1 MNSADLHKTF
11 HRSDWKAVLG
21 WCYGVNSGCPCLQRL
36 GTSTKRADFLK
47 EQSMEGSRLFKD
59 VRSVRVL
66 LVAVVTRLLR
76 TDTIVFFSVWVPNTL
91 KLRLWMTHAFTVSV

>member
-1 MNSADLHKTF
+1 
-11 HRSDWKAVLG
+11 
-21 WCYGVNSGCPCLQRL
+21 
-36 GTSTKRADFLK
+36 
-47 EQSMEGSRLFKD
+47 MEGSRLFKD

-76 TDTIVFFSVWVPNTL
+76 TDTIVFFSVWVSNTL